1 VNRQNATGDLL
12 RFSGRLTLES
22 REYAVLKTAVIESS
36 LGDFTVEILC
46 DEHDGVL
53 LLDRAEEFF
62 PDAVSYIQRGLVSG
76 CGPQGT

>member
-1 VNRQNATGDLL
+1 
-12 RFSGRLTLES
+12 
-22 REYAVLKTAVIESS
+22 VLKTAVIESS

>member
-1 VNRQNATGDLL
+1 MPLGIYFGFL
-12 RFSGRLTLES
+12 GRLTLAS

-62 PDAVSYIQRGLVSG
+62 PAASYIQRGLDSG
-76 CGPQGT
+76 CGHQGT